1 MKCSEVKNNLV
12 DYAVGSLKSEEI
24 TSHIQICKNCRVE
37 FEEIKKVVSVLSEY
51 KIEEP
56 SEFYWAGFL
65 PRVKQKIAQRQTETK
80 LFALKPAFVAP
91 ALAIVIIGFLFGLGI
106 SNLFVSSDEFYSTH
120 IPDFGLTGVL
130 IEPSE
135 FKDVNTETI
144 EQAVLYLY
152 DKYQIPSID
161 NGEYDHMDIDVE
173 EILKRISN
181 KF

>member
-1 MKCSEVKNNLV
+1 MRCSEVKNNLV
-12 DYAVGSLKSEEI
+12 DYAVGILKSEEI
-24 TSHIQICKNCRVE
+24 TSHIEICESCRVE
-37 FEEIKKVVSVLSEY
+37 FEGIKKIVLVLNEY

-65 PRVKQKIAQRQTETK
+65 PRVKQKIAQRQSGTK

-91 ALAIVIIGFLFGLGI
+91 ALAILIIGFLFGLGS
-106 SNLFVSSDEFYSTH
+106 SNLFVNSDEFYATH
-120 IPDFGLTGVL
+120 MPDFGLNGVL
-130 IEPSE
+130 IDPSE

-152 DKYQIPSID
+152 DKYQIPSIGD
-161 NGEYDHMDIDVE
+161 GEYDHMDIDIE
-173 EILKRISN
+173 EVLEKISN